1 MKLSF
6 ITEAAYGQAPIQ
18 PRAETAKIE
27 IHYWHDGDKKFETE
41 EFTGNNRG
49 MAVRRIKTLAD
60 QGYRVRPELVY
71 RDGKR
76 QPIRM

>member
-6 ITEAAYGQAPIQ
+6 ITEASYGAAPIQ
-18 PRAETAKIE
+18 PRGEAAKIE
-27 IHYWHDGDKKFETE
+27 ISYWHEGDKRFHTE
-41 EFTGNNRG
+41 EFTDNNRG
-49 MAVRRIKTLAD
+49 MAIRRMKTLAD
-60 QGYRVRPELVY
+60 QGYRVKPEIVY